1 LPITSKTDHGA
12 AAGSRPLVSVIM
24 ANRDGGR
31 YLGAAIDSVL
41 AQSLDD
47 LELIVVDDASA
58 DDSVAIMQGA
68 AARDSRVTPIRLTEN
83 GGPAGARN
91 AALAVARGHWIA
103 IVDSDDLIH
112 PERLDRLLAAAARTG
127 ADVVADDLMH
137 FFDDGAPV
145 RFLLGP
151 RYREP
156 FFVSAGD
163 LIRSGTGRAPT
174 LGYLKPIIRADLLGD
189 LRYDEAVRIGEDQ
202 DLLLRIL
209 LKDANF
215 WVVPTPWYLYRRHS
229 GSISHRL
236 SPDEVTRMIA
246 SQRRLLAME
255 GSRHPEIVWPLKY
268 RVRRLEKALAFT
280 RLVADAKRGAWG
292 AAAGA
297 LLRQPRLAVPLAV
310 SAGQHFRKTAAAGP
324 AAYLPWP
331 AGPLLPEGGKAI
343 LAGSVAE

>member
-24 ANRDGGR
+24 ANHAGGR

-58 DDSVAIMQGA
+58 DDSVAIIAGA
-68 AARDSRVTPIRLTEN
+68 AARDSRIRLVQLEEN
-83 GGPAGARN
+83 GGPARARN

-112 PERLDRLLAAAARTG
+112 PERFERLLAAAARIG

-137 FFDDGAPV
+137 FFDDGTPV

-163 LIRSGTGRAPT
+163 LIRSGTGRAPA
-174 LGYLKPIIRADLLGD
+174 LGYLKPVIRAELLGD

-215 WVVPTPWYLYRRHS
+215 WVVPTPWYLYRRHRA
-229 GSISHRL
+229 SISHRL
-236 SPDEVTRMIA
+236 PADEVTRMIA
-246 SQRRLLAME
+246 SQHRLLALE
-255 GSRHPEIVWPLKY
+255 GARHPEIVRPLKR
-268 RVRRLEKALAFT
+268 RVRRMEKALAYAQ
-280 RLVADAKRGAWG
+280 LVADAKRGAWG
-292 AAAGA
+292 SAAGA
-297 LLRQPRLAVPLAV
+297 LLRQPRLTVPLAV
-310 SAGQHFRKTAAAGP
+310 SVGQHFRKTTAAGP

-343 LAGSVAE
+343 LAGSVGE